1 MKKHSS
7 HLTFERAL
15 KMLKDKEVSSVK
27 LPSWDWEERIKFY
40 GNKLAHDFEKYVP
53 VRLNGGELL
62 SERWEAWVE

>member
-15 KMLKDKEVSSVK
+15 KMLKDKEVSSIR
-27 LPSWDWEERIKFY
+27 LYSWDWEERIKFC
-40 GNKLAHDFEKYVP
+40 GDKLIHDFDKNEP
-53 VRLNGGELL
+53 VSIRGGELL